1 MRTIIAFP
9 SSHAAMEAELL
20 AEDAGY
26 ACRLIPLPPAIH
38 AGCGIVLLCEHS
50 VILQVADLLAAK
62 RVPTD
67 GVYDKNGDTWHRRL
81 DS

>member
-20 AEDAGY
+20 AEEAGY
-26 ACRLIPLPPAIH
+26 TCRLIPLPPAIH
-38 AGCGIVLLCEHS
+38 AGCGLVLLCEHS
-50 VILQVADLLAAK
+50 AARQVADLLTTK

-67 GVYDKNGDTWHRRL
+67 GVYDKSGDTWHRRQ